1 MITYST
7 CFVSGNKN
15 TKAILFFATIG
26 GRLIAPPIFSLQQGV
41 PMSTSI
47 NHPMPE
53 SQANVK
59 QAAVNRVTG
68 PVGRRDFL
76 ASASALAVAGLASG
90 SGHLTTRLFAS
101 PIDQSPESLV
111 KTLYDSLSEQ
121 QRQAVCF
128 DWDYTSKDRGL
139 LRTRVAN
146 NWNITKPTL
155 LSDFYTQ
162 DQRDLVK
169 TIFEGMIDPTWH
181 DRFYKQFKD
190 DMGGWGKAQS
200 LAIFGTPGTDR
211 FEFVLT
217 GRHSTLRC
225 DGNTQKHVAF
235 GGPIFYGHAAGSDD
249 EGTDHPGNVFWEQA
263 LAANGVYQMLDGKQR
278 KMAEVAESPSE
289 SAVAFRPSGPLPGIP
304 VSELSRDQ
312 REALQKVLSKL
323 IEPFRKVDRDEAVA
337 CLNAQGGLDK
347 LHLAFYTDEDSG
359 GDKVWDNWRLEGP
372 SFVWHFR
379 GYPHVH
385 VWVNIADDPSVPLNA

>member
-1 MITYST
+1 MRFLVN
-7 CFVSGNKN
+7 FVETPALIRPILSSPKSIGDEMNPHKKFIN
-15 TKAILFFATIG
+15 TSKQDFFRSSNG
-26 GRLIAPPIFSLQQGV
+26 LSSL
-41 PMSTSI
+41 S
-47 NHPMPE
+47 
-53 SQANVK
+53 
-59 QAAVNRVTG
+59 
-68 PVGRRDFL
+68 RRDFL
-76 ASASALAVAGLASG
+76 ASASVIAGSLATANLSSDRLLAADSDG
-90 SGHLTTRLFAS
+90 
-101 PIDQSPESLV
+101 QKPESLV
-111 KTLYDSLSEQ
+111 KTLYESLSPS

-128 DWDYTSKDRGL
+128 DWDHTTKDRGL

-155 LSDFYTQ
+155 LSDFYTS

-169 TIFEGMIDPTWH
+169 AIFEGMIDPSWH

-190 DMGGWGKAQS
+190 DMGGWGKGQS
-200 LAIFGTPGTDR
+200 LAIFGVPGSDR

-235 GGPIFYGHAAGSDD
+235 GGPIFYGHAASSDD
-249 EGTDHPGNVFWEQA
+249 EGADHPGNVFWEQA

-278 KMAEVAESPSE
+278 KLAEVPETPSE
-289 SAVAFRPSGPLPGIP
+289 SDVGFRANGPFSGIP

-312 REALQKVLSKL
+312 RQALEKVLAKL
-323 IEPFRKVDRDEAVA
+323 IEPFRSVDRQEALS

-347 LHLAFYTDEDSG
+347 LNLAFYTDEDAG

-385 VWVNIADDPSVPLNA
+385 VWVNIADNPTVPLNA